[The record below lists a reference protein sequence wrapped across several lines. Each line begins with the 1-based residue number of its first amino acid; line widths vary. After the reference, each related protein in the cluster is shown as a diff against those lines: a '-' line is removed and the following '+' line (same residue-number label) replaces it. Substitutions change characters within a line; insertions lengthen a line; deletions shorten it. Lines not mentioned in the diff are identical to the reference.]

1 MPDKVVLQIDF
12 PFAQA
17 KLAAEKQLMSRATVS
32 EHFSALSLS
41 LFQFQFAIIYTQRN
55 LVPNLDTLNHLLKSI

>member
-17 KLAAEKQLMSRATVS
+17 KLAAEKQLMSRAI
-32 EHFSALSLS
+32 LPLS
-41 LFQFQFAIIYTQRN
+41 LF
-55 LVPNLDTLNHLLKSI
+55 